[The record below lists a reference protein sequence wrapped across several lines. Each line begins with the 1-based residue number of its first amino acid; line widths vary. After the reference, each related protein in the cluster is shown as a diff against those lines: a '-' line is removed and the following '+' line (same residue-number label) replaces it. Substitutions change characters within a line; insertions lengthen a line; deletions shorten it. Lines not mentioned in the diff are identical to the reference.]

1 MMAGVWPSLTASSP
15 TQRVPAVVE
24 SREFSCVTLDRE
36 RFILPAAICTHPPLA
51 NDIQYTL
58 PQPGSGTRRVMPCPL
73 VSVDAQC
80 VDDVREER
88 PPTYS

>member
-1 MMAGVWPSLTASSP
+1 MMLGLAEFDGEFSNATGAGSSGIP
-15 TQRVPAVVE
+15 RI
-24 SREFSCVTLDRE
+24 SCVTLDRE

-51 NDIQYTL
+51 NDIQYT
-58 PQPGSGTRRVMPCPL
+58 PQPGSGARRIMPCPL
-73 VSVDAQC
+73 VSADAQC